1 MSERDAVIFSYVF
14 HIEEEE
20 YSKKW
25 YESTF
30 QTHLEVMD
38 IGCVLRTQL
47 TFHPNFFGIVLSSST
62 CGSVPQASSFIQLLR
77 NKVHLLPLTT
87 WGRSHNQ

>member
-62 CGSVPQASSFIQLLR
+62 CGFCFSGVIFHTVVEKQGASPAFD
-77 NKVHLLPLTT
+77 NM
-87 WGRSHNQ
+87 G